1 MSNDELEQ
9 AESVVER
16 VKQVRIQRQ
25 IAIDAAEALEKE
37 RIAQQQRDMADQK
50 ERERLLAQEE
60 ARQAK
65 LEQHR
70 VQIAKEEAD
79 FKAQHD
85 HISHQELSSQHR
97 LLKIIDQKSD
107 FGQHLST
114 LLHLDQ

>member
-50 ERERLLAQEE
+50 ERERLLAQKE

-65 LEQHR
+65 RE
-70 VQIAKEEAD
+70 
-79 FKAQHD
+79 
-85 HISHQELSSQHR
+85 
-97 LLKIIDQKSD
+97 
-107 FGQHLST
+107 
-114 LLHLDQ
+114 